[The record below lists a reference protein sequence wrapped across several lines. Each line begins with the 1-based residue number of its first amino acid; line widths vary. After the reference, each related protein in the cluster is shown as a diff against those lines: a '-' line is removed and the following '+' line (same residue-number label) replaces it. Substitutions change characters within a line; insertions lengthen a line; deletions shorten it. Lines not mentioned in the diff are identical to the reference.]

1 MGPDDEKTRPADDQ
15 GPPEAGD
22 ETPKAVPLLALDSAS
37 LLAWFVG
44 VLTSRAWVDMG
55 LLADPVTGEAAKRL
69 ESARLAIDALEGL
82 SRVLKDRVPPEE
94 ARRLDGL
101 LADLRLNFVR
111 QAGSE

>member
-15 GPPEAGD
+15 TPKAGAEA
-22 ETPKAVPLLALDSAS
+22 PKAVPLLALDSAS

-44 VLTSRAWVDMG
+44 VLASRAWVDMG

-82 SRVLKDRVPPEE
+82 SRVLKDRVSPEE
-94 ARRLDGL
+94 ARRLEGL